1 VYIGDFDI
9 TLFLMTSFLIGV
21 NGCPAGWISAAYT
34 TTEDRIVWTVHNDF
48 GHVLGYYPDDAVIA
62 VDIPIGLTE
71 SSGRRRCERI
81 ARQLIG
87 PRRCSV
93 FPSPDRRVLQSQ
105 TYAEA
110 CKVSQAY
117 TGRGLSVQSFA
128 LRTKISQVDRVI
140 TPELQSRVFEIHPE
154 VCFWAAAGRRHL
166 VHYKNLPAGFD
177 DRRSIL
183 RGALKGVAIPSRIEA
198 ARMFTGVRP
207 DDVLDSAIGAWTAW
221 RYANGLSESVLDEPE
236 YDSRGLRME
245 MVY

>member
-1 VYIGDFDI
+1 MAGFP
-9 TLFLMTSFLIGV
+9 IGV
-21 NGCPAGWISAAYT
+21 NGCPSGWISAAYD
-34 TTEDRIVWTVHNDF
+34 TTEGRIAWTVHTDF
-48 GHVLGYYPDDAVIA
+48 GQVLGFYPEDAVIA
-62 VDIPIGLTE
+62 IDIPIGLTE
-71 SSGRRRCERI
+71 SRGRRRCERV

-110 CKVSQAY
+110 CKLSRAY
-117 TGRGLSVQSFA
+117 TGRALSIQSFA

-140 TPELQSRVFEIHPE
+140 TPELQARVFEIHPE

-166 VHYKNLPAGFD
+166 VHYKNLPAGFEE
-177 DRRSIL
+177 RRSIL
-183 RGALKGVAIPSRIEA
+183 SGALKGVAIPSRIEA
-198 ARMFTGVRP
+198 ARTFIGVRP

-221 RYANGLSESVLDEPE
+221 RYANGLSESVLDVPE
-236 YDSRGLRME
+236 HDSRGLRME